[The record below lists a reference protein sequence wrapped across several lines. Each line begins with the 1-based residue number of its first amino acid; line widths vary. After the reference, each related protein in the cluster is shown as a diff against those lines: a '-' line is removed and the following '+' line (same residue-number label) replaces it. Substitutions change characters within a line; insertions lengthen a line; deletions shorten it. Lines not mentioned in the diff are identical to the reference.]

1 VVARLSASA
10 PAVSLASACIIVYS
24 AKAGGGVCSMA
35 CITFII
41 HSFFCPP
48 TFPPIAEVVFFEC
61 KRLVRSDLRG
71 LSSAN
76 KMGSVIT
83 FRISETS
90 AEEGEEAPASLSGT
104 SCTFV
109 PTGEILMIFRFL
121 GTESF
126 GSAAIFCFLMAF
138 WSSLT
143 DRMVCLFRILTTL
156 FFLLLRPHR

>member
-1 VVARLSASA
+1 
-10 PAVSLASACIIVYS
+10 
-24 AKAGGGVCSMA
+24 
-35 CITFII
+35 
-41 HSFFCPP
+41 
-48 TFPPIAEVVFFEC
+48 
-61 KRLVRSDLRG
+61 
-71 LSSAN
+71 
-76 KMGSVIT
+76 MGSVIT